1 MFKKNHIRVWVGI
14 LALSGMFLMGQDFWI
29 EPSDVRYVFV
39 TDLGSTGNVPIEIAD
54 EYCQMDAAEHGRPG
68 TYKAWLSDS
77 TSSPDTRFDKGGHPY
92 RLPSGLKL
100 AEDWDDLTDG
110 YLAAFINEYAD
121 GVLAPALTPVWTNTL
136 EDGTAANTQGIPEW
150 DSCENWSSNN
160 PFHTGI
166 IAYVNGLI
174 WSHQSTTSCEL
185 PAYPHYFCFGQ

>member
-29 EPSDVRYVFV
+29 EASDVRYVFV

-54 EYCQMDAAEHGRPG
+54 EFCQMDADEWGLPG

-77 TSSPDTRFDKGGHPY
+77 YSSPDTTFDKGGHPY

-110 YLAAFINEYAD
+110 YLPYKIAEYAD
-121 GVLAPALTPVWTNTL
+121 RTTVALFKPVWTNTSM
-136 EDGTAANTQGIPEW
+136 DGTAANTSGYPGW
-150 DSCENWSSNN
+150 DSCDNWSSDDIND
-160 PFHTGI
+160 TGI
-166 IAYVNGLI
+166 IALVGGTN
-174 WSHQSTTSCEL
+174 WSNMDFASCDL
-185 PAYPHYFCFGQ
+185 PPYPHYFCFGQ